1 MSKADPSKPQEASG
15 EPLIPAGKRAKA
27 LSAVVEGLSD
37 VQAGKRAG
45 LDRQT
50 VGALRR
56 SPSFAAEVE
65 RELQALK
72 SRRLR
77 AIESAALVGLRRL
90 KRDANTNPGDSGTR
104 AAIELAKL
112 GLSVKSEISG
122 KDGGP
127 VRAEVA
133 VSDSLDKLSDEE
145 IVRAAR
151 AILDAERQ
159 PLTPMLREVYPDH
172 ARAGEMLQADIDRDK
187 RVLDSLL
194 RKGKP

>member
-1 MSKADPSKPQEASG
+1 MSKPDPSKPQEASG

-56 SPSFAAEVE
+56 SPTFAAEVE

-90 KRDANTNPGDSGTR
+90 KKDANTNPGDSGTR

-112 GLSVKSEISG
+112 GLAVKQETSG
-122 KDGGP
+122 PNGGP
-127 VRAEVA
+127 VEHKHA
-133 VSDSLDKLSDEE
+133 VSIAPDE
-145 IVRAAR
+145 VMTR
-151 AILDAERQ
+151 
-159 PLTPMLREVYPDH
+159 LRG
-172 ARAGEMLQADIDRDK
+172 R
-187 RVLDSLL
+187 
-194 RKGKP
+194 RKEK

>member
-1 MSKADPSKPQEASG
+1 MSKTDRSAPKEPAG
-15 EPLIPAGKRAKA
+15 EPLIPAAKRAMA
-27 LSAVVEGLSD
+27 LAAVVEGLSD
-37 VQAGKRAG
+37 VRAGKRAG
-45 LDRQT
+45 VDRET
-50 VGALRR
+50 ISALRR
-56 SPSFAAEVE
+56 SPTFAAEVE

-112 GLSVKSEISG
+112 GLSVKSEVSG
-122 KDGGP
+122 RDGGP
-127 VRAEVA
+127 VKHDIT

-151 AILDAERQ
+151 AILDAK
-159 PLTPMLREVYPDH
+159 D
-172 ARAGEMLQADIDRDK
+172 G
-187 RVLDSLL
+187 
-194 RKGKP
+194 GK